1 MDIDYMSD
9 DENFIP
15 LTKTKAAPKA
25 AAKKAKEPLQL
36 STAANISKGRT
47 IEQTYQ
53 KKTPL
58 EHVLLRP
65 DTYVGSVQSHT
76 QTLWVYENGRM
87 VHREATIVPGL
98 YKIFDEILVN
108 AADNKQRD
116 PSMDL
121 LKVNIDPEKN
131 MIKVWNNGKGVPI
144 EIHADENCYVP
155 EMIFGHLLTSS
166 NYDDTEKKTTG
177 GRNGY
182 GAKLANIFSTEF
194 VIETADGDR
203 KKQYRQVFNDNMSK
217 KSEPEITKTRSGES
231 WTCVTFHPDLAKFK
245 LTHLDADHVALMSK
259 RVVDMAGV
267 LGKTVK
273 VELNGSKIPMK
284 NFQDYV
290 GLYLDSSKSSG
301 EVPGPLPK
309 IYEKVN
315 DNWEV
320 CVSLSDGQ
328 FQQVSFVNSI
338 ATIKGGTHVNLVA
351 DQVTK
356 FLIEKA
362 QKKAGKGAPAI
373 KAHQVKCHLWVFVNS
388 MIVNPAFDSQTK
400 ETLNTRASEFGSTC
414 KLPDSF
420 LQKVAKSGVI
430 DSILSFATF
439 KANKDMKKS
448 DGSKKQRLT
457 GISKLDDAND
467 AGGRNSEQCTLILT
481 EGDSAK
487 ALAVSGLSVV
497 GRDKYGV
504 FPLRGKLLNV
514 RDAPAKQLT
523 ENAEI
528 TNIKQIMGLQQ
539 GKHYDSTKSLRY
551 GHLMIMTDQDHD
563 GSHIK
568 GLLINFLHAFWPSLL
583 KQPNF
588 LLEFITPIVKAT
600 GPRGK
605 VISFYTIPE
614 YESWKESLGGSTKGW
629 SIKYYKGLG
638 TSTPKEAKEY
648 FAALD
653 QHRKSFEWTGEEDG
667 ESIEMAFSKKK
678 VEDRKTWLRNVEP
691 GTFLDQSAKTITYSD
706 FVNKELV
713 LFSIADNLRSIPS
726 VMDGLKPGQ
735 RKILFSCFK
744 RKLKS
749 DVKVAQLA
757 GYISEHSAYHH
768 GEMSLMTTIIGLAQD
783 FVGSNNINLLV
794 PSGQFGTRLQGGK
807 DAASPRYIYTRLHKL
822 TRILFSEV
830 DDALLDFL
838 NEDGQK
844 IEPTWYLPI
853 LPLVLVNGSEGIGT
867 GWSSY
872 VPTFN
877 PRDIVDNLKRLMKG
891 EEMEP
896 LHPWFRGFKGSVE
909 HNSNKDGRNYIVTG
923 TINKVSDTVL
933 EITELPIRTWT
944 QNYKEFLEG
953 MMVVNDK
960 NKEPFIKDMR
970 EHHTDT
976 TVHFEVHLSP
986 EGMAT
991 AEAEGLIKRF
1001 KLTASVATSNMHLF
1015 DKDGRMRKYETP
1027 EEIIEEFYHIR
1038 LEYYRKRKDIQLEQ
1052 LRNELIKLDNRVRFI
1067 LAVVRGEIIVS
1078 NRKKAEL
1085 LAELKEK
1092 KFAPLPKSKV
1102 GSSGGSSTAADEEG
1116 DDEGEESGEEEGVS
1130 KAKGGDGGYD
1140 YLLGMPLWSLTLERV
1155 QELLRDQKKNQDDHD
1170 ALLKTEPK
1178 ELWESDL
1185 DMFLAELEV
1194 AEEEAAQ
1201 DKAKEVAGKPGK
1213 GKGRVAKAVAVKPKR
1228 AQKKAQVFSDE
1239 EMDFISDSDDDF
1251 REDAKLRRGKGA
1263 AAAAAKPTAVAATTK
1278 PQAPVPLVQA
1288 PKPEVVK
1295 PAPKAKPAPKPKAP
1309 AGSDYDSDEDFGGS
1323 LKERLAAMAAKMSL
1337 QEKPSGGESTAEV
1350 KPAAS
1355 KKEPAK
1361 KASTKRPATKKMEEK
1376 VEEPALGDQF
1386 EFLDDVDIK
1395 SPMKE
1400 PVSKVQRMRPSPFSK
1415 KSGLPAAEGRTHL
1428 SRGAQKKPAVVLSDD
1443 SDESEESEDD
1453 FQDFSEEEY

>member
-1 MDIDYMSD
+1 
-9 DENFIP
+9 
-15 LTKTKAAPKA
+15 
-25 AAKKAKEPLQL
+25 
-36 STAANISKGRT
+36 
-47 IEQTYQ
+47 
-53 KKTPL
+53 
-58 EHVLLRP
+58 
-65 DTYVGSVQSHT
+65 
-76 QTLWVYENGRM
+76 
-87 VHREATIVPGL
+87 
-98 YKIFDEILVN
+98 
-108 AADNKQRD
+108 
-116 PSMDL
+116 
-121 LKVNIDPEKN
+121 
-131 MIKVWNNGKGVPI
+131 
-144 EIHADENCYVP
+144 
-155 EMIFGHLLTSS
+155 
-166 NYDDTEKKTTG
+166 
-177 GRNGY
+177 
-182 GAKLANIFSTEF
+182 
-194 VIETADGDR
+194 
-203 KKQYRQVFNDNMSK
+203 
-217 KSEPEITKTRSGES
+217 
-231 WTCVTFHPDLAKFK
+231 
-245 LTHLDADHVALMSK
+245 
-259 RVVDMAGV
+259 
-267 LGKTVK
+267 
-273 VELNGSKIPMK
+273 
-284 NFQDYV
+284 
-290 GLYLDSSKSSG
+290 
-301 EVPGPLPK
+301 
-309 IYEKVN
+309 
-315 DNWEV
+315 
-320 CVSLSDGQ
+320 
-328 FQQVSFVNSI
+328 
-338 ATIKGGTHVNLVA
+338 
-351 DQVTK
+351 
-356 FLIEKA
+356 
-362 QKKAGKGAPAI
+362 
-373 KAHQVKCHLWVFVNS
+373 

-749 DVKVAQLA
+749 DVK
-757 GYISEHSAYHH
+757 
-768 GEMSLMTTIIGLAQD
+768 
-783 FVGSNNINLLV
+783 
-794 PSGQFGTRLQGGK
+794 GT
-807 DAASPRYIYTRLHKL
+807 
-822 TRILFSEV
+822 
-830 DDALLDFL
+830 
-838 NEDGQK
+838 
-844 IEPTWYLPI
+844 
-853 LPLVLVNGSEGIGT
+853 
-867 GWSSY
+867 
-872 VPTFN
+872 
-877 PRDIVDNLKRLMKG
+877 
-891 EEMEP
+891 
-896 LHPWFRGFKGSVE
+896 VE

-944 QNYKEFLEG
+944 QNYKEYLEG

-960 NKEPFIKDMR
+960 NKEPFI
-970 EHHTDT
+970 
-976 TVHFEVHLSP
+976 
-986 EGMAT
+986 
-991 AEAEGLIKRF
+991 
-1001 KLTASVATSNMHLF
+1001 
-1015 DKDGRMRKYETP
+1015 
-1027 EEIIEEFYHIR
+1027 
-1038 LEYYRKRKDIQLEQ
+1038 KDIQLEQ

-1092 KFAPLPKSKV
+1092 KFATLPKGKV
-1102 GSSGGSSTAADEEG
+1102 SSSGGSSTAADEEG
-1116 DDEGEESGEEEGVS
+1116 DDEGEESGEEEGGS
-1130 KAKGGDGGYD
+1130 KAKKGGDGGYD

-1178 ELWESDL
+1178 DLWESDL
-1185 DMFLAELEV
+1185 DLFLEELEV

-1201 DKAKEVAGKPGK
+1201 DKAKEVAGKPTK
-1213 GKGRVAKAVAVKPKR
+1213 GKGRVAKAVAAKPKK

-1251 REDAKLRRGKGA
+1251 MEDAKVKRGKGA
-1263 AAAAAKPTAVAATTK
+1263 ASAAAKPTVVAATAK
-1278 PQAPVPLVQA
+1278 PQAPVPLVQ
-1288 PKPEVVK
+1288 
-1295 PAPKAKPAPKPKAP
+1295 
-1309 AGSDYDSDEDFGGS
+1309 
-1323 LKERLAAMAAKMSL
+1323 
-1337 QEKPSGGESTAEV
+1337 
-1350 KPAAS
+1350 
-1355 KKEPAK
+1355 
-1361 KASTKRPATKKMEEK
+1361 

-1386 EFLDDVDIK
+1386 EYFDEVDIK
-1395 SPMKE
+1395 SPVKE

-1415 KSGLPAAEGRTHL
+1415 KSGQPAAAAAERRTHL
-1428 SRGAQKKPAVVLSDD
+1428 SRGAQKKQAVVLSDD
-1443 SDESEESEDD
+1443 SDESEEESEDD

>member
-1 MDIDYMSD
+1 
-9 DENFIP
+9 
-15 LTKTKAAPKA
+15 
-25 AAKKAKEPLQL
+25 
-36 STAANISKGRT
+36 
-47 IEQTYQ
+47 
-53 KKTPL
+53 
-58 EHVLLRP
+58 
-65 DTYVGSVQSHT
+65 
-76 QTLWVYENGRM
+76 
-87 VHREATIVPGL
+87 
-98 YKIFDEILVN
+98 
-108 AADNKQRD
+108 
-116 PSMDL
+116 
-121 LKVNIDPEKN
+121 
-131 MIKVWNNGKGVPI
+131 
-144 EIHADENCYVP
+144 
-155 EMIFGHLLTSS
+155 
-166 NYDDTEKKTTG
+166 
-177 GRNGY
+177 
-182 GAKLANIFSTEF
+182 
-194 VIETADGDR
+194 
-203 KKQYRQVFNDNMSK
+203 
-217 KSEPEITKTRSGES
+217 
-231 WTCVTFHPDLAKFK
+231 
-245 LTHLDADHVALMSK
+245 
-259 RVVDMAGV
+259 
-267 LGKTVK
+267 
-273 VELNGSKIPMK
+273 
-284 NFQDYV
+284 
-290 GLYLDSSKSSG
+290 
-301 EVPGPLPK
+301 
-309 IYEKVN
+309 
-315 DNWEV
+315 
-320 CVSLSDGQ
+320 
-328 FQQVSFVNSI
+328 
-338 ATIKGGTHVNLVA
+338 
-351 DQVTK
+351 
-356 FLIEKA
+356 
-362 QKKAGKGAPAI
+362 
-373 KAHQVKCHLWVFVNS
+373 
-388 MIVNPAFDSQTK
+388 
-400 ETLNTRASEFGSTC
+400 
-414 KLPDSF
+414 
-420 LQKVAKSGVI
+420 
-430 DSILSFATF
+430 
-439 KANKDMKKS
+439 
-448 DGSKKQRLT
+448 
-457 GISKLDDAND
+457 
-467 AGGRNSEQCTLILT
+467 
-481 EGDSAK
+481 
-487 ALAVSGLSVV
+487 
-497 GRDKYGV
+497 
-504 FPLRGKLLNV
+504 
-514 RDAPAKQLT
+514 
-523 ENAEI
+523 
-528 TNIKQIMGLQQ
+528 
-539 GKHYDSTKSLRY
+539 
-551 GHLMIMTDQDHD
+551 
-563 GSHIK
+563 
-568 GLLINFLHAFWPSLL
+568 
-583 KQPNF
+583 
-588 LLEFITPIVKAT
+588 AT

-1085 LAELKEK
+1085 LAELK
-1092 KFAPLPKSKV
+1092 
-1102 GSSGGSSTAADEEG
+1102 
-1116 DDEGEESGEEEGVS
+1116 
-1130 KAKGGDGGYD
+1130 
-1140 YLLGMPLWSLTLERV
+1140 
-1155 QELLRDQKKNQDDHD
+1155 
-1170 ALLKTEPK
+1170 
-1178 ELWESDL
+1178 
-1185 DMFLAELEV
+1185 
-1194 AEEEAAQ
+1194 
-1201 DKAKEVAGKPGK
+1201 
-1213 GKGRVAKAVAVKPKR
+1213 
-1228 AQKKAQVFSDE
+1228 
-1239 EMDFISDSDDDF
+1239 
-1251 REDAKLRRGKGA
+1251 
-1263 AAAAAKPTAVAATTK
+1263 
-1278 PQAPVPLVQA
+1278 
-1288 PKPEVVK
+1288 
-1295 PAPKAKPAPKPKAP
+1295 
-1309 AGSDYDSDEDFGGS
+1309 
-1323 LKERLAAMAAKMSL
+1323 
-1337 QEKPSGGESTAEV
+1337 
-1350 KPAAS
+1350 
-1355 KKEPAK
+1355 
-1361 KASTKRPATKKMEEK
+1361 
-1376 VEEPALGDQF
+1376 
-1386 EFLDDVDIK
+1386 
-1395 SPMKE
+1395 
-1400 PVSKVQRMRPSPFSK
+1400 
-1415 KSGLPAAEGRTHL
+1415 
-1428 SRGAQKKPAVVLSDD
+1428 
-1443 SDESEESEDD
+1443 
-1453 FQDFSEEEY
+1453 

>member
-1 MDIDYMSD
+1 
-9 DENFIP
+9 
-15 LTKTKAAPKA
+15 
-25 AAKKAKEPLQL
+25 
-36 STAANISKGRT
+36 
-47 IEQTYQ
+47 
-53 KKTPL
+53 
-58 EHVLLRP
+58 
-65 DTYVGSVQSHT
+65 
-76 QTLWVYENGRM
+76 
-87 VHREATIVPGL
+87 
-98 YKIFDEILVN
+98 
-108 AADNKQRD
+108 
-116 PSMDL
+116 
-121 LKVNIDPEKN
+121 
-131 MIKVWNNGKGVPI
+131 
-144 EIHADENCYVP
+144 
-155 EMIFGHLLTSS
+155 
-166 NYDDTEKKTTG
+166 
-177 GRNGY
+177 
-182 GAKLANIFSTEF
+182 
-194 VIETADGDR
+194 
-203 KKQYRQVFNDNMSK
+203 
-217 KSEPEITKTRSGES
+217 
-231 WTCVTFHPDLAKFK
+231 
-245 LTHLDADHVALMSK
+245 
-259 RVVDMAGV
+259 
-267 LGKTVK
+267 
-273 VELNGSKIPMK
+273 
-284 NFQDYV
+284 
-290 GLYLDSSKSSG
+290 
-301 EVPGPLPK
+301 
-309 IYEKVN
+309 
-315 DNWEV
+315 
-320 CVSLSDGQ
+320 
-328 FQQVSFVNSI
+328 
-338 ATIKGGTHVNLVA
+338 
-351 DQVTK
+351 
-356 FLIEKA
+356 
-362 QKKAGKGAPAI
+362 
-373 KAHQVKCHLWVFVNS
+373 

-691 GTFLDQSAKTITYSD
+691 GTFLDQSAKTISYSD

-896 LHPWFRGFKGSVE
+896 LHPWFRGFKGTVE

-1027 EEIIEEFYHIR
+1027 EEIIEEFYHMR

-1092 KFAPLPKSKV
+1092 KFAPLPKGKV

-1116 DDEGEESGEEEGVS
+1116 DDEGEDSGEEEGGS
-1130 KAKGGDGGYD
+1130 KAKKGGDGGYD

-1178 ELWESDL
+1178 DLWESDL
-1185 DMFLAELEV
+1185 DLFLAELEV

-1201 DKAKEVAGKPGK
+1201 EKAKEVAGKPGK
-1213 GKGRVAKAVAVKPKR
+1213 GKGRVAKAAAAKPKK

-1251 REDAKLRRGKGA
+1251 MEDAKVRRGKGA

-1278 PQAPVPLVQA
+1278 PQASVPLVQA

-1361 KASTKRPATKKMEEK
+1361 KAATKRPATKKIEEK

-1386 EFLDDVDIK
+1386 EFFDELDIK